1 MDGDGSTRLSIDSP
15 FSRIAECTQTGS
27 TNPRI
32 LTPDSSLVWL
42 ESMRHCFFL
51 LFTFTFGGCSD
62 ESLPLYEGTPSENNR
77 SMRTKESDPLNGQE
91 RKRLENKNA
100 KEGPNGDMDG
110 DGIPNQF
117 DSDPLQKSEGPG
129 GDMDGDGIPN
139 KDDKDPLGQGE

>member
-1 MDGDGSTRLSIDSP
+1 MP
-15 FSRIAECTQTGS
+15 
-27 TNPRI
+27 
-32 LTPDSSLVWL
+32 
-42 ESMRHCFFL
+42 
-51 LFTFTFGGCSD
+51 
-62 ESLPLYEGTPSENNR
+62 
-77 SMRTKESDPLNGQE
+77 TKESDPLIGQE
-91 RKRLENKNA
+91 RKRLENRNA